1 MPKPVAIDKAAGRWL
16 KDCRDAALQDR
27 IREKI
32 RGLAT
37 MPDVAGV
44 AKIQGTRDMYRVR
57 VGDYRIVFQW
67 AANFPVILVA
77 NIAHRREVYRA
88 M

>member
-1 MPKPVAIDKAAGRWL
+1 VPKPVILEKKPRKWL
-16 KDCRDAALQDR
+16 HDCRDA
-27 IREKI
+27 E
-32 RGLAT
+32 LAARVLVKLRAIAA

-67 AANFPVILVA
+67 AEDYPLIPVSL
-77 NIAHRREVYRA
+77 IAHRREVYRDL
-88 M
+88 